1 MSSASTRDKVA
12 NSEEQSGCITLGD
25 VKRKWNFSLEVEILR
40 IIQFNNNLHFF
51 TKSISIV
58 YNIFGLYDFNVLN
71 SKKEFV
77 RVYEK
82 FRLEFYEDIFP
93 IAKQTGAPPCYNDVL
108 SFDERFQLFP
118 LKWKI
123 FIPKMMTRVRSP
135 QPSSPKPGTNT
146 TQTSY
151 KLVSTS
157 FINFFS

>member
-1 MSSASTRDKVA
+1 M
-12 NSEEQSGCITLGD
+12 
-25 VKRKWNFSLEVEILR
+25 WNLFNDFENDQETYQLSNH
-40 IIQFNNNLHFF
+40 FNNNLHFF

-118 LKWKI
+118 LK
-123 FIPKMMTRVRSP
+123 
-135 QPSSPKPGTNT
+135 
-146 TQTSY
+146 
-151 KLVSTS
+151 
-157 FINFFS
+157 